1 MLYKLEKMLDNYE
14 EMTIFTPEKVGFSV
28 RGTVYTLM
36 QFTQYTPNFFGWFT
50 KYAISAELKKP
61 NVLCSSMVK

>member
-28 RGTVYTLM
+28 RGTVYS
-36 QFTQYTPNFFGWFT
+36 
-50 KYAISAELKKP
+50 YAIYPIYTKLFW
-61 NVLCSSMVK
+61 LIY